1 LSRLCSAHNRF
12 LVEATDEEVDASVTK
27 NLGRILVEVQRVF
40 KYKKDYTP
48 SPPSS
53 PDQGLDFDTVSEIAE
68 KALKG
73 QAIEN
78 AIKCFFLPRFLHD
91 EAANISC

>member
-1 LSRLCSAHNRF
+1 
-12 LVEATDEEVDASVTK
+12 VEATDEEVDASVTK